1 MSNYESVKYHI
12 TNKGS
17 EECGASVRQCPYAKK
32 GIILEH
38 FDTKN
43 EADRAFKEHMELLYG
58 AVSSVSRPAESNN
71 HLAVTEDNFGHTGQ
85 PSPSRTPGRL
95 PGSVVPPVPD
105 HAPLLHNEAEELL
118 ARAHKKVAEGNLVG
132 YGLIGSSFYNLDTP
146 ESDRD
151 VILFTDSKAPDY
163 HKVFNDGADVRVS
176 SLFSFADRIHQSQ
189 PSEVDLLMSN
199 TIRYNN
205 SPYEAYIRSLRFN
218 TTEYLDR
225 SESHS
230 VRDIKNALKDA
241 DRNQKRSKKALKT
254 AFRNAVMMNR
264 VMRDG
269 NGYTS
274 RFTNSE
280 RARFYESLPFFYD
293 ATEDDEHNVFERML
307 RSAKRIG

>member
-1 MSNYESVKYHI
+1 MSNYGSVKYHI
-12 TNKGS
+12 TDKGS
-17 EECGASVRQCPYAKK
+17 EECGASVRQCPYAEK

-38 FDTKN
+38 FDTKD
-43 EADRAFKEHMELLYG
+43 EADKAFKEHMELLHG
-58 AVSSVSRPAESNN
+58 AVPSVSRPPEGRILSTDARDAFGRSNR
-71 HLAVTEDNFGHTGQ
+71 LV
-85 PSPSRTPGRL
+85 PSNSS
-95 PGSVVPPVPD
+95 GSVVPPVPNHD
-105 HAPLLHNEAEELL
+105 PLLRNEAEELL

-163 HKVFNDGADVRVS
+163 HKVFDDGADVRVS

-199 TIRYNN
+199 TIRYDN

-241 DRNQKRSKKALKT
+241 DRNQKRSRKALKT

-269 NGYTS
+269 TGYTS

-293 ATEDDEHNVFERML
+293 STEDDEHKIFERML

>member
-1 MSNYESVKYHI
+1 MSNYEPVKYHI
-12 TNKGS
+12 TDKGS
-17 EECGASVRQCPYAKK
+17 EECGASIRQCPYAKK

-38 FDTKN
+38 FDTKD
-43 EADRAFKEHMELLYG
+43 EADRAFKEHMELLHG
-58 AVSSVSRPAESNN
+58 AVPSVSRPPEGRILSTDARDSFGRSNR
-71 HLAVTEDNFGHTGQ
+71 LV
-85 PSPSRTPGRL
+85 PSNSSE
-95 PGSVVPPVPD
+95 SVVPPVPNHD
-105 HAPLLHNEAEELL
+105 PLLRNEAEELL

-151 VILFTDSKAPDY
+151 VILFTDSKALDY
-163 HKVFNDGADVRVS
+163 HKVFDDGADVRVS
-176 SLFSFADRIHQSQ
+176 SVFSFADRIHQSQ

-199 TIRYNN
+199 TIRYDN

-230 VRDIKNALKDA
+230 VRDIKNALKDV
-241 DRNQKRSKKALKT
+241 DRNQKRSRKALKT

-264 VMRDG
+264 VMKDG
-269 NGYTS
+269 TGYTS

-293 ATEDDEHNVFERML
+293 TTEDDEHKIFERML

>member
-1 MSNYESVKYHI
+1 MSNYGSVKYHI
-12 TNKGS
+12 TDKGS
-17 EECGASVRQCPYAKK
+17 EECGASVRQCPYAEK

-38 FDTKN
+38 FDTKD
-43 EADRAFKEHMELLYG
+43 EADRAFKEHMELLHG
-58 AVSSVSRPAESNN
+58 AVPSVSRPAEDSISLASTRNASGRSN
-71 HLAVTEDNFGHTGQ
+71 HLISSN
-85 PSPSRTPGRL
+85 SSR
-95 PGSVVPPVPD
+95 SVVPPVPNHD
-105 HAPLLHNEAEELL
+105 PLLRDEAEELL

-163 HKVFNDGADVRVS
+163 HKVFDDGADVRVS
-176 SLFSFADRIHQSQ
+176 SVFSFADRIHQSQ

-199 TIRYNN
+199 TIRYDN

-230 VRDIKNALKDA
+230 VRDIRNALKDA
-241 DRNQKRSKKALKT
+241 GRNQKRSRKALKT

-269 NGYTS
+269 TGYTS

-280 RARFYESLPFFYD
+280 RTRFYESLPFFYD
-293 ATEDDEHNVFERML
+293 TTEDDEHKVFERML